1 MKNPGRMVIWPANLD
16 NRKTRKKGRRIPK
29 SEAVESPRLPE
40 LLSVA
45 KKLSLNPEQYDNAAL
60 PSSWWEKTGYLLIDK
75 KKSQRVLILEIAQE
89 IKNMRKTSPVKK

>member
-1 MKNPGRMVIWPANLD
+1 MKNPGRLVIWPANLD

-29 SEAVESPRLPE
+29 SEAVESPRIHE
-40 LLSVA
+40 LLNVT
-45 KKLSLNPEQYDNAAL
+45 KKLSLNPEQHENAAL

-75 KKSQRVLILEIAQE
+75 KKPRRAHLQEIAQE